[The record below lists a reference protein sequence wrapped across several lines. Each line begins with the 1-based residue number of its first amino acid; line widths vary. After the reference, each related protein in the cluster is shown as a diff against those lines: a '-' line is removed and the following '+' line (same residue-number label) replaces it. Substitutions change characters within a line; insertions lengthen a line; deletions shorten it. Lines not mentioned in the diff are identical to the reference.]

1 MSFRRIALAVLAS
14 LFVFAGAAR
23 ADDWKE
29 FTSPDGRFSVEFPG
43 TAKQVKDPRQT
54 KFGKVEAQ
62 LVILSVSN
70 KVFYGVE
77 YLDYPAS
84 VLKAHGTDELLDD
97 AVDSA
102 VKGVKGARIESK
114 ENVSAGGNPGRQL
127 VLSAPGNLQLT
138 MRMFLVKNRLY
149 QVIASVGKGEEKTA
163 DPKRFLE
170 SFKLTG

>member
-1 MSFRRIALAVLAS
+1 MSVRRIALASLAS
-14 LFVFAGAAR
+14 LFVLAGVAR
-23 ADDWKE
+23 ADEWKE

-43 TAKQVKDPRQT
+43 TPKQVKDPRQT

-70 KVFYGVE
+70 RVFYGVE

-84 VLKAHGTDELLDD
+84 VLKAHGADELLDD
-97 AVDSA
+97 AVESA
-102 VKGVKGARIESK
+102 VKGVKGARIDSK
-114 ENVSAGGNPGRQL
+114 DTITASGSPGRQI

-138 MRMFLVKNRLY
+138 MKMFLVKNRLY

>member
-1 MSFRRIALAVLAS
+1 MSFRRMSLVVLAS
-14 LFVFAGAAR
+14 LSMWAGVAR
-23 ADDWKE
+23 ADDWKD
-29 FTSPDGRFSVEFPG
+29 FTSPDGRFTVEFPG
-43 TAKQVKDPRQT
+43 TPKQVKDPRQT

-70 KVFYGVE
+70 RIFYGVE

-84 VLKAHGTDELLDD
+84 VLKAHGADELLDD
-97 AVDSA
+97 AIDSA

-114 ENVSAGGNPGRQL
+114 ENVTLAGSTGRQI

-138 MRMFLVKNRLY
+138 MKMFLVKNRLY
-149 QVIASVGKGEEKTA
+149 QVISSVAKGEEKTA
-163 DPKRFLE
+163 DPKRFLD

>member
-1 MSFRRIALAVLAS
+1 MSFRRMALAVLAS
-14 LFVFAGAAR
+14 LLVFAGVAR
-23 ADDWKE
+23 ADDWKD
-29 FTSPDGRFSVEFPG
+29 FSSPDGRFTVEFPG
-43 TAKQVKDPRQT
+43 TPKQVKDPRQT

-84 VLKAHGTDELLDD
+84 VLRAHGADELLDD
-97 AVDSA
+97 ASDSA

-114 ENVSAGGNPGRQL
+114 ETINVNGNPGRQL

-138 MRMFLVKNRLY
+138 MRMYLVKNRLY
-149 QVIASVGKGEEKTA
+149 QVIASVGQGEEKTA
-163 DPKRFLE
+163 DPKRFLD

>member
-1 MSFRRIALAVLAS
+1 MSFRMAVAVLAS
-14 LFVFAGAAR
+14 VFFLAGVAR

-29 FTSPDGRFSVEFPG
+29 LTSADGRFSVDFPG
-43 TAKQVKDPRQT
+43 TPKQVKDPRQT

-70 KVFYGVE
+70 KVFYGVA

-84 VLKAHGTDELLDD
+84 VLKAHGADELLDD
-97 AVDSA
+97 AIDSA

-114 ENVSAGGNPGRQL
+114 ENVTQNGSPGRQL
-127 VLSAPGNLQLT
+127 VLTAPGNLQLT
-138 MRMFLVKNRLY
+138 MKMFLVKNRLY
-149 QVIASVGKGEEKTA
+149 QVIASVGKGEEKIA
-163 DPKRFLE
+163 DPKRFLD